1 MKKTL
6 KFKTNIKCM
15 GCVSTVTPALDGAVG
30 AGNWAV
36 DIQSP
41 NKELTVN
48 ADEADA
54 NTVIAALVKTG
65 YTADVIV
72 PAN

>member
-15 GCVSTVTPALDGAVG
+15 GCVSTVTPALDEAVG
-30 AGNWAV
+30 AGNWEV
-36 DIQSP
+36 DLLSP
-41 NKELTVN
+41 QKYLTVH
-48 ADEADA
+48 AEEADA

>member
-15 GCVSTVTPALDGAVG
+15 GCVSTVTPALDEAVG
-30 AGNWAV
+30 AGNWEV
-36 DIQSP
+36 DLQSP
-41 NKELTVN
+41 QKEMTVN
-48 ADEADA
+48 AEEADA
-54 NTVIAALVKTG
+54 NTVIAALAKTG
-65 YTADVIV
+65 YKADVIV